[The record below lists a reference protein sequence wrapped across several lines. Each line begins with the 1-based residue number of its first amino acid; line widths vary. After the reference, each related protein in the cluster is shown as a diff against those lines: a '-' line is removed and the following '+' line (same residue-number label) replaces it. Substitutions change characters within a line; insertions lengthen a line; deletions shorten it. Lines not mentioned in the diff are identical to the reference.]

1 MFKIGQKPSFKSHRK
16 RNIAILVFVI
26 LALGLGGYALY
37 RHNHPTAVKTPDGK
51 TVKLKPA
58 TKEEKKQV
66 DDNKTA
72 VVKRNEQE
80 SQAATNNSGQ
90 TPSTVIITSA
100 TATEVRGYVN
110 GVFEEG
116 GTCTATATMGGQTV
130 TKSTAGFQNVS
141 NTQCAPIKWDSPL
154 SSGSWSVTLSYKSP
168 TTSSTQ
174 STTIGVN

>member
-1 MFKIGQKPSFKSHRK
+1 MFKIGQKTSFKTHRK
-16 RNIAILVFVI
+16 RNIAILVIV
-26 LALGLGGYALY
+26 ALLIGGGAYALY
-37 RHNHPTAVKTPDGK
+37 RHNHPTNVKTPDGK

-58 TKEEKKQV
+58 TKEEVKQA

-72 VVKRNEQE
+72 VVKRNEQDK
-80 SQAATNNSGQ
+80 QATTNGTSQ

-100 TATEVRGYVN
+100 TSTEVRGYVS

-130 TKSTAGFQNVS
+130 TKSVAGFQNVS
-141 NTQCAPIKWDSPL
+141 NTQCTPIKWDSPL
-154 SSGSWSVTLSYKSP
+154 SSGSWNVTLSYKSA